1 MCNKV
6 IEFKDSHNENPLT
19 GGRVCEEYNK
29 KVLDAQK
36 NTQEL
41 IEKIKYPL
49 TFYLATKTL

>member
-19 GGRVCEEYNK
+19 GGRIFEECNK

-36 NTQEL
+36 NTHRNQ
-41 IEKIKYPL
+41 
-49 TFYLATKTL
+49 